1 MEVGDTITINKSLK
15 TGRIIG
21 KSTTKDNV
29 NYIVRIMSEGN
40 FVYTEKQLSKK
51 PIQEKERTQWKLKT
65 K

>member
-51 PIQEKERTQWKLKT
+51 PI
-65 K
+65 